1 MEGKSA
7 LNLFV
12 AGVQSVVMTD
22 HNRIKELELARL
34 KQHQSNNKE
43 PSYVER
49 KLRPSIINKIGMINQ
64 NRSSI
69 STESSLLEKDSTH
82 GSELSYEEEDQKSIV
97 TTIWV
102 NISKKLAP
110 PADTQRVPS
119 IKSSTPKS
127 PFSISRTQTKK
138 RQSSLPDAFQNFMQQ
153 KLQLIA
159 EIETAKYK
167 RSLNHHISRS
177 QEETDWNWT
186 SNAPRP
192 SSLSSKRKQSK
203 TSSVHDRRRNKDA
216 ILSRPTEELNTVLQ
230 GIHLEGKNRQVETSK
245 HTRQRR
251 IKPKKKILRLKRNKQ
266 IGKLQIGEKKR
277 VTFLLPDDERKQD
290 FVTRKVI
297 GLLFSLRNKEN

>member
-7 LNLFV
+7 FNLFV

-34 KQHQSNNKE
+34 KQYQSNKE

-49 KLRPSIINKIGMINQ
+49 KLRPSIINKIEMKNQ
-64 NRSSI
+64 NRPST
-69 STESSLLEKDSTH
+69 STESSILEKDSSNN
-82 GSELSYEEEDQKSIV
+82 SELSYEEEDHKSIV

-110 PADTQRVPS
+110 TDTQRLPS

-127 PFSISRTQTKK
+127 PFSISKTQTKK
-138 RQSSLPDAFQNFMQQ
+138 RQSSLPDAFQSFMQQ

-203 TSSVHDRRRNKDA
+203 QSSGHARRRNKEA
-216 ILSRPTEELNTVLQ
+216 VSSIHEFNSVLQ
-230 GIHLEGKNRQVETSK
+230 GIHLEGKNRQVETPQPS
-245 HTRQRR
+245 RQRR
-251 IKPKKKILRLKRNKQ
+251 LKIKKKILRVKRNKQ
-266 IGKLQIGEKKR
+266 NGKLQIGEKKT
-277 VTFLLPDDERKQD
+277 VTFLLPGEEGKQKI
-290 FVTRKVI
+290 VTRKVI
-297 GLLFSLRNKEN
+297 VFVCFVCYFR

>member
-1 MEGKSA
+1 MEEKSA

-22 HNRIKELELARL
+22 HNRIKEIELARF
-34 KQHQSNNKE
+34 KQHQSNKE

-49 KLRPSIINKIGMINQ
+49 KLRPSIINKIGMINR
-64 NRSSI
+64 NRPSI
-69 STESSLLEKDSTH
+69 STESSLLEKDSTN

-110 PADTQRVPS
+110 PTDTQRVPS
-119 IKSSTPKS
+119 VKSSTPKS
-127 PFSISRTQTKK
+127 PFSISRTPTKK
-138 RQSSLPDAFQNFMQQ
+138 RQSSLPDAFQIFMQQ

-192 SSLSSKRKQSK
+192 SSKRKQSK
-203 TSSVHDRRRNKDA
+203 TSSVNDRRRNKEA
-216 ILSRPTEELNTVLQ
+216 ILSRPADELNTVLQ
-230 GIHLEGKNRQVETSK
+230 GIHLEGKARQVEASQN
-245 HTRQRR
+245 TRQRR
-251 IKPKKKILRLKRNKQ
+251 VKTKKKILRLKRNKQ
-266 IGKLQIGEKKR
+266 NGKLQIGEKKR
-277 VTFLLPDDERKQD
+277 VTFLLPNDEGKQD

-297 GLLFSLRNKEN
+297 GFFF